1 MAKKGKT
8 TKKARGWLENGFEL
22 FAEVLADLENNFS
35 ISLEIL
41 SLKHTVNNE
50 VFEYIKNI
58 LEMEM
63 DSKLLKQNIAD
74 HVKGNATK
82 LEYTNYG
89 KNINGCLSFIQKL
102 LM

>member
-1 MAKKGKT
+1 MLKKNLFLFQKNWLGRFVQVTVAKKGKT
-8 TKKARGWLENGFEL
+8 IKKARGWLENGFEL

-74 HVKGNATK
+74 QVKGNAT
-82 LEYTNYG
+82 
-89 KNINGCLSFIQKL
+89 
-102 LM
+102 